1 MQPLSVIVVA
11 LLFCVA
17 NAQIICET
25 KGNVGIQ
32 LSLVES
38 VVVNFGA
45 SVASTYQGNEL
56 ARAFEVTFPVTNR
69 PIFVLNATVSG
80 TNVTLTLRQFTTNA
94 ADPQTGAVFN
104 VNYTDLGFSSRFLSV
119 GSSRRTSGLVCTTV
133 DRVPPV
139 MYAPYALALTTSVQ
153 LPIVIMF
160 SELVSP
166 CGGGSFAL
174 SSFSTQDFPTSNTT
188 LTPIGTVPTH
198 LWYFVGDTDVGY
210 RSILAA
216 NSVCDGNGNRN
227 FVTGDYDALFP
238 TIYSFWSGSA
248 ATELRRVYDTD
259 KDGNADLVFLTSSG
273 PFNSTSLRSSD
284 FQITIDGV
292 VISNPQVIDDS
303 IETDRA
309 ACVRFSN
316 TVVSTSTTLAS
327 HIYPNAYYGLLN
339 TPTAVSPDQLTMID
353 CISVTIVS
361 VSGNIGSNLITVTVS
376 QPKSPSPPLSNFGIQ
391 SALPFNISGSTG
403 TSTLTSITLMLNA
416 SIRSVSEA
424 LATKIYM
431 IPEVYNAASQGF
443 PLWNPTS
450 INFTSVSRS
459 VVSRIGTGA
468 WDTLT
473 FTFVNAVSVD
483 DVFTSILRIQP
494 KNGVT
499 YTVTDASRLSS
510 TQVRYTVSQTCA
522 NTSVSCVDTSPDITY
537 NLTIGSLSLTQLTTE
552 YETVAP
558 VFVGA
563 AAAIGSSKIHVLTSE
578 SVVGFSPSTAFTGV
592 TATAQSGSG
601 SEYSLT
607 LSRSVK
613 ETDLS
618 LTWLESD
625 LVDALGNEATES
637 ALVFSVKATV
647 HDDDGNGL
655 ITRLRLTTN
664 RPHVE
669 LSSSA
674 AFRTIPS
681 MTLGSVT
688 RVSDTVS
695 DIAITDGI
703 ALGSSVSVEYLSH
716 SSAKLVLS
724 SDTRGGLEIPLTVF
738 PAESDTSSV
747 GDTGDADFSDLS
759 TGIRALLIS
768 AIVVAFVL
776 GIGANMCLRSSSSKK
791 SQGRAYRYDLPSD
804 AEHGAIVEMGETVI

>member
-1 MQPLSVIVVA
+1 MQLLAVLA
-11 LLFCVA
+11 LLCCV
-17 NAQIICET
+17 NSAQIICET

-45 SVASTYQGNEL
+45 SVASTYSGNEL

-69 PIFVLNATVSG
+69 PIFVLSAAVSG

-94 ADPQTGAVFN
+94 MDPQTGAVFN
-104 VNYTDLGFSSRFLSV
+104 VNYTDLGFPSRFLSV

-139 MYAPYALALTTSVQ
+139 MYAPYSLALTTTVQ
-153 LPIVIMF
+153 LPIVVMF
-160 SELVSP
+160 SEPVLP
-166 CGGGSFAL
+166 CGGGSFAM
-174 SSFSTQDFPTSNTT
+174 SSFSTQTFPTSNTT

-198 LWYFVGDTDVGY
+198 LWYFVGDTEDFY
-210 RSILAA
+210 RLVLATNA
-216 NSVCDGNGNRN
+216 ICDASGNRN
-227 FVTGDYDALFP
+227 FETGNYGALIPDA
-238 TIYSFWSGSA
+238 YSFWPGSIQS
-248 ATELRRVYDTD
+248 EFRRVYDTD
-259 KDGNADLVFLTSSG
+259 KDGYADLAFLASGG
-273 PFNSTSLRSSD
+273 PFNSTSLRSSEFWIRVD
-284 FQITIDGV
+284 DTN
-292 VISNPQVIDDS
+292 ISNPQVIDDS

-309 ACVRFSN
+309 TCVRFSN
-316 TVVSTSTTLAS
+316 TAVSTSTTIAR
-327 HIYPNAYYGLLN
+327 HIHPNAYFALLN
-339 TPTAVSPDQLTMID
+339 TPFVVPAGQLTAID

-361 VSGNIGSNLITVTVS
+361 VYGNIGSNLITVTVS
-376 QPKSPSPPLSNFGIQ
+376 QPKSPSPPLSKFGIQ
-391 SALPFNISGSTG
+391 SAFPFNISGSMG

-431 IPEVYNAASQGF
+431 VPEVYNAATQGF

-473 FTFVNAVSVD
+473 LTFVNAVSVD

-499 YTVTDASRLSS
+499 YTVTDASRISS

-522 NTSVSCVDTSPDITY
+522 NSSVSCVDTSPDITY

-563 AAAIGSSKIHVLTSE
+563 AVAIGSSKIRVVTSE
-578 SVVGFSPSTAFTGV
+578 SVVGFLPATAFTGV
-592 TATAQSGSG
+592 TVTAQSGSG
-601 SEYSLT
+601 SEYFLT
-607 LSRSVK
+607 LSRSVR

-618 LTWLESD
+618 HTWLESD
-625 LVDALGNEATES
+625 LVDTLGNEATEA
-637 ALVFSVKATV
+637 ALVFSAKATV
-647 HDDDGNGL
+647 HDDEGDGT
-655 ITRLRLTTN
+655 ITRLRLITN
-664 RPHVE
+664 RPHAA

-674 AFRTIPS
+674 AFSTIPV
-681 MTLGSVT
+681 MTLGAVT
-688 RVSDTVS
+688 RVSSTVS
-695 DIAITDGI
+695 DIAVTNGVP
-703 ALGSSVSVEYLSH
+703 LGSNVVVEYNSH
-716 SSAKLVLS
+716 PSAKLVLS
-724 SDTRGGLEIPLTVF
+724 SDTRGGLEIPVTVF
-738 PAESDTSSV
+738 LTESSTETLSPTT
-747 GDTGDADFSDLS
+747 TGFSDLS
-759 TGIRALLIS
+759 TGLQAGIIAAIVGALL
-768 AIVVAFVL
+768 VGVL
-776 GIGANMCLRSSSSKK
+776 GASYCKSSRVRTTK
-791 SQGRAYRYDLPSD
+791 RHRHELL
-804 AEHGAIVEMGETVI
+804 EEVELSE